1 MIKLPCNY
9 KALIFD
15 LDGTLANT
23 MPVHYKACQIVCNKY
38 GFNFPE
44 DFFYDQAGKPTL
56 EVFKL
61 LIKKLDKN
69 LDATALGTEKETVFL
84 SLIHEVQPFSLIA
97 DVAVLNK
104 GKVPMAIG
112 SGSQRKSVD
121 LTLEAI
127 GMSNYFDVVVSCDD
141 VNKFKPHPETFL
153 KAAAQMNVLPKDC
166 IVFEDGDLGIEAA
179 KTAGM
184 VVIDIRQFYK

>member
-69 LDATALGTEKETVFL
+69 LDATALGTEKEIVFL
-84 SLIHEVQPFSLIA
+84 SLIHEVEPLSLIA

-153 KAAAQMNVLPKDC
+153 KAAAQMNVSPKDC

-179 KTAGM
+179 KKAGM

>member
-69 LDATALGTEKETVFL
+69 LDATALGTEKEIVFL
-84 SLIHEVQPFSLIA
+84 SLIHEVEPLSLIT

-141 VNKFKPHPETFL
+141 VNKFK
-153 KAAAQMNVLPKDC
+153 
-166 IVFEDGDLGIEAA
+166 
-179 KTAGM
+179 
-184 VVIDIRQFYK
+184 R

>member
-69 LDATALGTEKETVFL
+69 LDATALATEKETVFL
-84 SLIHEVQPFSLIA
+84 SLIHEVEPLSLIT

-153 KAAAQMNVLPKDC
+153 KAAAQMNVSPKDC